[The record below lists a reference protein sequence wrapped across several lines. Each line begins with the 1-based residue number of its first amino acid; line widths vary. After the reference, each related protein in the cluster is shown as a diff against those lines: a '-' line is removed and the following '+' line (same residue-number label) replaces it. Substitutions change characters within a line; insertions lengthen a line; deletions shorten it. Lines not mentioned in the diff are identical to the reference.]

1 MIDGWKT
8 CALEE
13 LGEIVGGSTP
23 YTKNEN
29 YYGGDIPWIT
39 PKDLSILKERFIS
52 RGERNITIDGLNSC
66 STRIMPP
73 HSVLFTSRAPIGYVA
88 IALNELCTNQ
98 GFKSI
103 IPNNETYYMFL
114 YYLLLYNRDKI
125 DNMGSGTTFKEI
137 SGSVMKNIDVYI
149 PTDIEEQKKIAS
161 ILSALDD
168 KIELNKKINKTLEE
182 MAKAIFKSWFVDF
195 EPWGGKMPDDWKEGN
210 LIDIANIVMGQS
222 PEGASYNKNGI
233 GTVFYQGR
241 AEFGFRYPKRNLFT
255 VKPKRIASEDDVLMS
270 VRAPVGDFNIAFERC
285 CIGRGLASIRSINS
299 YQSYI
304 FYLMLTLRRRLDM
317 FDCEGTVF
325 GSINKNSIENLPVI
339 IPSDNIICVFEK
351 LINPVDSVIKKNY
364 IENIHLSSLRDTL
377 LPKLM
382 SGEIRVK

>member
-1 MIDGWKT
+1 MCFGRTWRNSRWFNT
-8 CALEE
+8 
-13 LGEIVGGSTP
+13 

-182 MAKAIFKSWFVDF
+182 MAKAIFDERFPNISDGTSIIGNIITPKRGKGLLSKNAVFGEVPVVAGGL
-195 EPWGGKMPDDWKEGN
+195 EPVTYHNVANTEPPVLVISASGANAGYVSLWNIPVWSSDSSF
-210 LIDIANIVMGQS
+210 IDIKMTKDVYFWYVMLKKRQKEIFDKQTGSAQPHIYPQHIADMPMKCVKQSNITNFTEIVT
-222 PEGASYNKNGI
+222 PIFEFI
-233 GTVFYQGR
+233 GYK
-241 AEFGFRYPKRNLFT
+241 KRENQ
-255 VKPKRIASEDDVLMS
+255 R
-270 VRAPVGDFNIAFERC
+270 
-285 CIGRGLASIRSINS
+285 LA
-299 YQSYI
+299 Q
-304 FYLMLTLRRRLDM
+304 
-317 FDCEGTVF
+317 
-325 GSINKNSIENLPVI
+325 
-339 IPSDNIICVFEK
+339 
-351 LINPVDSVIKKNY
+351 
-364 IENIHLSSLRDTL
+364 LRDTL

>member
-1 MIDGWKT
+1 MIDGWKLVK
-8 CALEE
+8 AVDFINFNPKEKLEKGAITKKISMEQLYPFTRDIFSYE
-13 LGEIVGGSTP
+13 LAPFSGGS
-23 YTKNEN
+23 KFRN
-29 YYGGDIPWIT
+29 GDTLMARIT
-39 PKDLSILKERFIS
+39 PCLENGKTSQVNILDNEEIGFGSTEFIVLREIPNVSDRNFIYYLAISSIL
-52 RGERNITIDGLNSC
+52 
-66 STRIMPP
+66 
-73 HSVLFTSRAPIGYVA
+73 
-88 IALNELCTNQ
+88 
-98 GFKSI
+98 
-103 IPNNETYYMFL
+103 
-114 YYLLLYNRDKI
+114 RDKAI
-125 DNMGSGTTFKEI
+125 KSMVGS
-137 SGSVMKNIDVYI
+137 SGRQRVQQGVIN
-149 PTDIEEQKKIAS
+149 DIEFFVPPLDEQKRIAS

-195 EPWGGKMPDDWKEGN
+195 EPWGGKMPGDWKEGN